1 LFTQFGHGR
10 EEFTHEQACVL
21 SFRYLGFAKTVLIAL
36 VLATAPLFAINIIL
50 NQYAERRAV
59 TEMEAMGGVAVHR
72 AEEAISTTV
81 SLLQRLDRDDVQ
93 TCNAA
98 DRVIYEKQIVEHGM
112 IDAIGLADAL
122 GQRMCIIPDR
132 DLAGKTILPPV
143 RDDGPLVGIGMLER
157 SYLGARA
164 AVISWDLKNETRL
177 FAEVTPAVIAMD
189 PGPEYLR
196 SYRRA
201 ELRLGDNLL
210 WYSVGGYNSESSDPS
225 DLLTVEVASELYPL
239 VATVTAPVSAAG
251 QVVQDLKVVAVAA
264 CAGIAILFVAIG
276 VWLSWRPEREAD
288 DEFIAAIRNGEFI
301 PYYQPVMDIES
312 GRLRGCEIL
321 MRWRRPNGM
330 IVSPGQF
337 MAYAENNGHIF
348 DMTRHM
354 MRVSSEE
361 IGELYGENPDF
372 KLSINLFAGHF
383 LDREIISDIKSI
395 FEKSAISFQQIV
407 VEVTERHPL
416 EDMELARKIIAELQ
430 ALGVRVALDDV
441 GTGHGGMAYLQKLGV
456 DIIKIDKMFI
466 DTIGSDDNSTTIVDS
481 MVELADNLGM
491 GIIAEGVELE
501 EQIDRLL
508 ELGVTAAQGYIFAA
522 PMPADEFIEFAER
535 SEEEAR
541 ERARIAAEAAAAE
554 RAANEAAMSNAAA

>member
-1 LFTQFGHGR
+1 M
-10 EEFTHEQACVL
+10 V
-21 SFRYLGFAKTVLIAL
+21 AL
-36 VLATAPLFAINIIL
+36 VLATTPLFAINIIL

-59 TEMEAMGGVAVHR
+59 TEMKAMGNVSIHR

-81 SLLQRLDRDDVQ
+81 SLLQRLDRDNVQ
-93 TCNAA
+93 TCSAE
-98 DRVIYEKQIVEHGM
+98 DRVIFEKQIVEHGM
-112 IDAIGLADAL
+112 IDAIGLADAS

-132 DLAGKTILPPV
+132 ELAGKVILPPLRV
-143 RDDGPLVGIGMLER
+143 DGPLVGIGMLER
-157 SYLGARA
+157 SFLGAHA
-164 AVISWDLKNETRL
+164 AVISWDLKNQSRL

-196 SYRRA
+196 SYRRT
-201 ELRLGDNLL
+201 ELRLGNNLL
-210 WYSVGGYNSESSDPS
+210 WYNVGGYNSIGSDPEEM
-225 DLLTVEVASELYPL
+225 LNVEVASELYPL
-239 VATVTAPVSAAG
+239 VATITAPASSARQA
-251 QVVQDLKVVAVAA
+251 VQDLKVLAAAA
-264 CAGIAILFVAIG
+264 CAGIAVLFVAIG
-276 VWLSWRPEREAD
+276 VWFSWRPESEAN

-312 GRLRGCEIL
+312 HRLRGCEVL
-321 MRWRRPNGM
+321 MRWKRPNGV

-354 MRVSSEE
+354 MRVAAEE
-361 IGELYGENPDF
+361 IGTLYGDNPDL

-383 LDREIISDIKSI
+383 LDREIVTDIKAI
-395 FEKSAISFQQIV
+395 FEKSNISYQQIV

-416 EDMELARKIIAELQ
+416 EDMDLARKIIAELQ

-466 DTIGSDDNSTTIVDS
+466 DTISSDDNSTTIVDS

-491 GIIAEGVELE
+491 GIIAEGVEME
-501 EQIDRLL
+501 EQIERLL
-508 ELGVTAAQGYIFAA
+508 ELGVTAAQGYFFAA
-522 PMPADEFIEFAER
+522 PMPAGEFIAYAEQT
-535 SEEEAR
+535 EIEAR
-541 ERARIAAEAAAAE
+541 ERERKVAEAAAAA
-554 RAANEAAMSNAAA
+554 RAASETGIKGAAA